1 MKKTIFNILTA
12 FCLLSGTLAF
22 AQDYNG
28 TPVTISTE
36 KVRMDGSLYYSH
48 LVLEKQTLFSI
59 SKAYGVSLEDIYKAN
74 PALNLEAEGLKDRQ
88 IILIPVKSNPKLET
102 VTEPVRSSS
111 KDDEDYI
118 EHITKWYETLGTLS
132 FKYSIDV
139 EILMKYNNLSSQNLT
154 SRQIVR
160 IPQGKTLEKLLSEA
174 GKETATV
181 VAEAETAPEIK
192 QEQTP
197 EAETE
202 TVPEAKPEDKKDEV
216 QNLKEKLASIFTS
229 KAKSEPVQEPEED
242 TIPEPEQQ
250 PVSGVVTDDVEITE
264 STDSTGFDIYEIQS
278 TDYVTT
284 SIILPLGANGNVNNS
299 NFDFY
304 CGALLAVKD
313 LQAEGIHSNLKVF
326 DLSAGMPLEGDLD
339 GSNLILGPVNSQDI
353 ESVKAIAPA
362 GTAVISPLDP
372 KGISVAKNL
381 IGVIQAP
388 SSIEIQCRDL
398 IEWIREDME
407 NDDKIIL
414 VTEKGSTPAVIAEY
428 LAQSG
433 MEYDI
438 LSYGILEGRDIT
450 GSLASLM
457 TQSGKNRFLI
467 ASDKEAFANDV
478 IRNINLMIFNKYE
491 AILYAPSKMRN
502 FETIEVEN
510 FHTAG
515 MHLSNSYYVDYNDS
529 KVKSFL
535 YAYRALCGA
544 EPTPF
549 AYQGYDTAYYFIKQY
564 AQFGPA
570 WIHNMETAKG
580 LQSNFNFV
588 QEENAGYYNVGVRR
602 VVFGPDYSTEIIDR
616 F

>member
-1 MKKTIFNILTA
+1 MVA
-12 FCLLSGTLAF
+12 VCLLPGTPAF
-22 AQDYNG
+22 TQDYNG
-28 TPVTISTE
+28 TPVTVSTE
-36 KVRMDGSLYYSH
+36 KVRMDGTVYYSH
-48 LVLEKQTLFSI
+48 PVLEKQTLFSI
-59 SKAYGVSLEDIYKAN
+59 SKAYGVSLEEIYKAN
-74 PALNLEAEGLKDRQ
+74 PSLNLEAEGLKGKQ

-102 VTEPVRSSS
+102 VAEPVRNAARD

-118 EHITKWYETLGTLS
+118 EHIARWYETVGTLS
-132 FKYSIDV
+132 FKYDIAV

-154 SRQIVR
+154 SRQIVK
-160 IPQGKTLEKLLSEA
+160 IPQGKTLEKLLSE
-174 GKETATV
+174 
-181 VAEAETAPEIK
+181 VAEKAAGAEMNPETE
-192 QEQTP
+192 QEQS
-197 EAETE
+197 
-202 TVPEAKPEDKKDEV
+202 PEAKAETDSEILP
-216 QNLKEKLASIFTS
+216 
-229 KAKSEPVQEPEED
+229 KS
-242 TIPEPEQQ
+242 EQQ
-250 PVSGVVTDDVEITE
+250 PVQ
-264 STDSTGFDIYEIQS
+264 STDS
-278 TDYVTT
+278 VTA
-284 SIILPLGANGNVNNS
+284 SIILPLDANGNINNS

-304 CGALLAVKD
+304 CGALLAIRD
-313 LQAEGIHSNLKVF
+313 LKVEGIHSELKVF
-326 DLSAGMPLEGDLD
+326 DLSAGMPLEEDLD
-339 GSNLILGPVNSQDI
+339 GSNLILGPVSSQDI
-353 ESVKAIAPA
+353 EAVKAIAPA

-372 KGISVAKNL
+372 KGITVAKSL
-381 IGVIQAP
+381 AEVIQAP
-388 SSIEIQCRDL
+388 SSTEIQYLDL
-398 IEWIREDME
+398 IEWIREDLE
-407 NDDKIIL
+407 NGDKIIL
-414 VTEKGSTPAVIAEY
+414 VTEKNSTPTAIAEY

-450 GSLASLM
+450 DSLATLM

>member
-1 MKKTIFNILTA
+1 MGKKKTAILA
-12 FCLLSGTLAF
+12 
-22 AQDYNG
+22 
-28 TPVTISTE
+28 
-36 KVRMDGSLYYSH
+36 GSA
-48 LVLEKQTLFSI
+48 V
-59 SKAYGVSLEDIYKAN
+59 
-74 PALNLEAEGLKDRQ
+74 ALM
-88 IILIPVKSNPKLET
+88 ILI
-102 VTEPVRSSS
+102 
-111 KDDEDYI
+111 
-118 EHITKWYETLGTLS
+118 
-132 FKYSIDV
+132 
-139 EILMKYNNLSSQNLT
+139 
-154 SRQIVR
+154 
-160 IPQGKTLEKLLSEA
+160 
-174 GKETATV
+174 
-181 VAEAETAPEIK
+181 
-192 QEQTP
+192 
-197 EAETE
+197 
-202 TVPEAKPEDKKDEV
+202 
-216 QNLKEKLASIFTS
+216 
-229 KAKSEPVQEPEED
+229 
-242 TIPEPEQQ
+242 
-250 PVSGVVTDDVEITE
+250 
-264 STDSTGFDIYEIQS
+264 
-278 TDYVTT
+278 
-284 SIILPLGANGNVNNS
+284 
-299 NFDFY
+299 
-304 CGALLAVKD
+304 
-313 LQAEGIHSNLKVF
+313 
-326 DLSAGMPLEGDLD
+326 
-339 GSNLILGPVNSQDI
+339 
-353 ESVKAIAPA
+353 
-362 GTAVISPLDP
+362 
-372 KGISVAKNL
+372 
-381 IGVIQAP
+381 IGVW
-388 SSIEIQCRDL
+388 SL
-398 IEWIREDME
+398 IAWIREDME
-407 NDDKIIL
+407 NGDKIIL
-414 VTEKGSTPAVIAEY
+414 VTEKNAAPTVIAEY

-450 GSLASLM
+450 GSLARLM

-515 MHLSNSYYVDYNDS
+515 MHLSNSYYVDYNSS

>member
-1 MKKTIFNILTA
+1 MAAL
-12 FCLLSGTLAF
+12 CLLPGMSAF

-59 SKAYGVSLEDIYKAN
+59 SKAYGVSIEDIYKAN
-74 PALNLEAEGLKDRQ
+74 PALNLETEGIKGKQ

-118 EHITKWYETLGTLS
+118 EHISKWYETLATLA
-132 FKYSIDV
+132 FKYDVDV
-139 EILMKYNNLSSQNLT
+139 EVLMKYNNISSQNLS
-154 SRQIVR
+154 SRQIIK
-160 IPQGKTLEKLLSEA
+160 IPQGKTLEKLLSE
-174 GKETATV
+174 
-181 VAEAETAPEIK
+181 VAEKTTAGTEMNPETE
-192 QEQTP
+192 QEQSP

-202 TVPEAKPEDKKDEV
+202 TGSEILPE
-216 QNLKEKLASIFTS
+216 S
-229 KAKSEPVQEPEED
+229 
-242 TIPEPEQQ
+242 EQQ
-250 PVSGVVTDDVEITE
+250 P
-264 STDSTGFDIYEIQS
+264 IQS
-278 TDYVTT
+278 TDFVTA
-284 SIILPLGANGNVNNS
+284 SIILPLGANGNINNS

-304 CGALLAVKD
+304 CGALLAIRD
-313 LQAEGIHSNLKVF
+313 LKVEGIHSELKVF
-326 DLSAGMPLEGDLD
+326 DLSAGMPLEEDLD
-339 GSNLILGPVNSQDI
+339 GSNLILGPVSSQDI
-353 ESVKAIAPA
+353 EAVKAIAPT

-372 KGISVAKNL
+372 KGITVAKSL
-381 IGVIQAP
+381 TGVIQAP
-388 SSIEIQCRDL
+388 SSTEVQCLDL
-398 IEWIREDME
+398 IEWIREDLE
-407 NDDKIIL
+407 NGDKIIL
-414 VTEKGSTPAVIAEY
+414 VTEKNSTPTAIAEY

-450 GSLASLM
+450 GSLEALM

-491 AILYAPSKMRN
+491 AILYAPSRMRN

-510 FHTAG
+510 FHTAK
-515 MHLSNSYYVDYNDS
+515 MHLSNSYYVDYNSS

-535 YAYRALCGA
+535 YAYRALCDA

-580 LQSNFNFV
+580 LQSDFNFV
-588 QEENAGYYNVGVRR
+588 QEENAGFYNVGVRR
-602 VVFGPDYSTEIIDR
+602 VIFGPDYSTEIIDR

>member
-1 MKKTIFNILTA
+1 MKKTVIIILVA
-12 FCLLSGTLAF
+12 VCLLPGTPAF
-22 AQDYNG
+22 TQDYNG
-28 TPVTISTE
+28 TPVTVSTE
-36 KVRMDGSLYYSH
+36 KVRMNGTVYYSH
-48 LVLEKQTLFSI
+48 PVLEKQTLFSI
-59 SKAYGVSLEDIYKAN
+59 SKAYGVSLEEIYKAN
-74 PALNLEAEGLKDRQ
+74 PSLNLEAEGLKGKQ

-102 VTEPVRSSS
+102 VAEPVRNAARD

-118 EHITKWYETLGTLS
+118 EHIARWYETVGTLS
-132 FKYSIDV
+132 FKYDIAV

-154 SRQIVR
+154 SRQIVK
-160 IPQGKTLEKLLSEA
+160 IPQGKTLEKLLSE
-174 GKETATV
+174 
-181 VAEAETAPEIK
+181 VAEKAAGVEMNPETE
-192 QEQTP
+192 QEQS
-197 EAETE
+197 
-202 TVPEAKPEDKKDEV
+202 PEAKAETDSEILP
-216 QNLKEKLASIFTS
+216 
-229 KAKSEPVQEPEED
+229 KS
-242 TIPEPEQQ
+242 EQQ
-250 PVSGVVTDDVEITE
+250 PV
-264 STDSTGFDIYEIQS
+264 QS
-278 TDYVTT
+278 TDYVTA
-284 SIILPLGANGNVNNS
+284 SIILPLDANGNINNS

-304 CGALLAVKD
+304 CGALLAIRD
-313 LQAEGIHSNLKVF
+313 LKVEGIHSELKVF
-326 DLSAGMPLEGDLD
+326 DLSAGMPLEEDLD
-339 GSNLILGPVNSQDI
+339 GSNLILGPVSSQDI
-353 ESVKAIAPA
+353 EAVKAIAPA

-372 KGISVAKNL
+372 KGITVAKSL
-381 IGVIQAP
+381 AEVIQAP
-388 SSIEIQCRDL
+388 SSTEIQYLDL
-398 IEWIREDME
+398 IEWIREDLE
-407 NDDKIIL
+407 NGDKIIL
-414 VTEKGSTPAVIAEY
+414 VTEKGSTPTVIAEY

-450 GSLASLM
+450 GSLATLM

-491 AILYAPSKMRN
+491 SILYAPSRMRN

-510 FHTAG
+510 FHTAK
-515 MHLSNSYYVDYNDS
+515 MHLSNSYYVDYNSS

-580 LQSNFNFV
+580 LQSDFNFV
-588 QEENAGYYNVGVRR
+588 QEENAGFYNIGVRR
-602 VVFGPDYSTEIIDR
+602 VIFGPDYSIEIIDR